1 MERGLYIAASGMV
14 AEQMRQD
21 QIANDL
27 ANASTPGYKAD
38 RVTQK
43 AFADL
48 LLSNT
53 AAGQQVGGHGAG
65 VARRPDD
72 TDPRRSRCAS
82 TGEPLDLAI
91 AGDGWFAVQTAQ
103 GVRYTRNGQFAT
115 AADGHAHRPARQ
127 RGARHERPAGEGGR
141 PTAPSTAQ
149 AVGVFALTT
158 PAKQGDNLFSG
169 TAGGPGRRHVRT
181 GALEGSGVDP
191 ARTMVD
197 MIASFRAFEAG
208 QKAIQTIDES
218 LHKAAGRLAAGR
230 PRPERRGAG
239 CSKASTPPRPAWPPS
254 SSGST
259 ASPTTSRTPPRPAT
273 STCASASATCS
284 TTRRARR
291 RARP

>member
-38 RVTQK
+38 RVTQR

-53 AAGQQVGGHGAG
+53 ATGQAVGGLTTG
-65 VARRPDD
+65 VAADRMV
-72 TDPRRSRCAS
+72 TDVSPQPLRD

-91 AGDGWFAVQTAQ
+91 VGDGWFGVQTAQ
-103 GVRYTRNGQFAT
+103 GTRYTRNGQFT
-115 AADGHAHRPARQ
+115 AAGDGTLTDQLGNPVL
-127 RGARHERPAGEGGR
+127 GR
-141 PTAPSTAQ
+141 NGQPVKLDGSGHVNAQ
-149 AVGVFALTT
+149 DVGVFALAD
-158 PAKQGDNLFSG
+158 PAKQGDNLFTG
-169 TAGGPGRRHVRT
+169 TAGGTTTGAVRT

-208 QKAIQTIDES
+208 QKVIQTIDES
-218 LHKAAGRLAAGR
+218 LHKTA
-230 PRPERRGAG
+230 
-239 CSKASTPPRPAWPPS
+239 TQV
-254 SSGST
+254 
-259 ASPTTSRTPPRPAT
+259 ASPNGGA
-273 STCASASATCS
+273 
-284 TTRRARR
+284 
-291 RARP
+291 

>member
-38 RVTQK
+38 RVTQR

-53 AAGQQVGGHGAG
+53 ASGQAIGGLTTG
-65 VARRPDD
+65 VAADRMVTD
-72 TDPRRSRCAS
+72 TGPQPVRD

-91 AGDGWFAVQTAQ
+91 VGDGWFAVQTPQ
-103 GVRYTRNGQFAT
+103 GTRYTRNGQFTAAADGT
-115 AADGHAHRPARQ
+115 LTDQLGNRVLGANSQPIKLAADGHVNA
-127 RGARHERPAGEGGR
+127 ED
-141 PTAPSTAQ
+141 
-149 AVGVFALTT
+149 VGVFALNDA
-158 PAKQGDNLFSG
+158 AKQGDNLFSG
-169 TAGGPGRRHVRT
+169 TAAGQGVGTVRS

-208 QKAIQTIDES
+208 QKVIQTIDES
-218 LHKAAGRLAAGR
+218 LHKTA
-230 PRPERRGAG
+230 
-239 CSKASTPPRPAWPPS
+239 TQV
-254 SSGST
+254 
-259 ASPTTSRTPPRPAT
+259 ASPNGGA
-273 STCASASATCS
+273 
-284 TTRRARR
+284 
-291 RARP
+291 